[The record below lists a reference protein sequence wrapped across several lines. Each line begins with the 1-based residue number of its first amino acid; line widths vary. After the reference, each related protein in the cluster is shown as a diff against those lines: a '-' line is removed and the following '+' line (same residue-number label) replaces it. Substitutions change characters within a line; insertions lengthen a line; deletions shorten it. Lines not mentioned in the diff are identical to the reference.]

1 MLLSRD
7 LRTKYPTTPPM
18 TTILAIPEAL
28 AAAQKAKV
36 NRLSDLLALIHLA
49 GVNHA
54 NATTLAAASGVSPA
68 AATQM
73 VDRLAERGLV
83 NRHHDTLDRRLVLT
97 AITTKGRELIT
108 PFLP

>member
-7 LRTKYPTTPPM
+7 HRTHSRTTPPM

-28 AAAQKAKV
+28 AAAQKSKV
-36 NRLSDLLALIHLA
+36 NRLSDLLALIYLA
-49 GVNHA
+49 GVKHA
-54 NATTLAAASGVSPA
+54 TATNLADASGVSPA
-68 AATQM
+68 ASTQM

-97 AITTKGRELIT
+97 TITTKGLELIT